1 VPLPAK
7 VCVRINLK
15 QQQNFAE
22 PNVIHSER
30 KGPVRNPWWSY
41 EDKVLTICPPQLF
54 LCKRMTRNAL
64 LIGMLNMPD
73 SKRVEQCNMPL
84 ATSGMYFSQSSK
96 QSPVL

>member
-1 VPLPAK
+1 VPLPTK
-7 VCVRINLK
+7 VRINLK

-22 PNVIHSER
+22 RNVIHSER
-30 KGPVRNPWWSY
+30 KGPMQNPWWSY
-41 EDKVLTICPPQLF
+41 EDKVLMIGTPKLF
-54 LCKRMTRNAL
+54 LFKRMTRNAL

-84 ATSGMYFSQSSK
+84 ATSGMQFSQSSQ